1 MQEIENELRGLAD
14 RRAEL
19 DAEAADLRSRAVEH
33 VAGVVKKLGITQ
45 EELFPSKR
53 AHKAPAAPMYRD
65 PATGKT
71 WSGRGKPP
79 DWIKGVAKE
88 DRESFRI

>member
-1 MQEIENELRGLAD
+1 MQEIENELSSLAD

-19 DAEAADLRSRAVEH
+19 DAEAAELRSRAVEH
-33 VAGVVKKLGITQ
+33 VAAVVKQLGITQ
-45 EELFPSKR
+45 EELFPSKC
-53 AHKAPAAPMYRD
+53 AHKAPAAAMYRD

-79 DWIKGVAKE
+79 NWINQVSRGAM
-88 DRESFRI
+88 RI